1 MELTPR
7 LAAVARFIPPGV
19 RVADVGTDHA
29 MLPVNLVETG
39 KSPSVIATDVN
50 EKPYLAACRQVQ
62 AAGAGG
68 RVEVRKGNGL
78 EVIRPGE
85 VDVVVMAGMGGNTII
100 NIIDQCRGVLDD
112 VTRLVLQPMTDAGSL
127 RLWLAR
133 NGWRLVDEEL
143 VKEGEKFYV
152 IMAAE
157 PGIDPQEDHFLLE
170 MGPLLVEKY
179 SPVLVE
185 YLEKIKMD
193 LQKMLSGLTRSRS
206 EESMDKAVE
215 ITNRLTRLKE
225 LINRC
230 RQGAEKFSG

>member
-7 LAAVARFIPPGV
+7 LAAVAKLIPPGA
-19 RVADVGTDHA
+19 RVADIGTDHA

-39 KSPSVIATDVN
+39 RSPSVIATDVN
-50 EKPYLAACRQVQ
+50 EKPYLSACRQVQ
-62 AAGAGG
+62 VCGAGY

-85 VDVVVMAGMGGNTII
+85 ADVIVMAGMGGNTII
-100 NIIDQCRGVLDD
+100 GILEHCRGVLDG
-112 VTRLVLQPMTDAGSL
+112 VSRLVFQPMVDAGSL
-127 RLWLAR
+127 RFWLAR

-152 IMAAE
+152 IIAAE
-157 PGIDPQEDHFLLE
+157 PGDDSVFDPFLLE
-170 MGPLLVEKY
+170 MGPLLVGKY
-179 SPVLVE
+179 NPDLVE

-193 LQKMLSGLTRSRS
+193 LQRVLSGLTRSKS

-215 ITNRLTRLKE
+215 ITNRLARLKE

-230 RQGAEKFSG
+230 RRDAEKFSD